1 MNICIFT
8 YITYFIKIH
17 IIFLCFLPPGNW
29 HLHKYSHIILM
40 NIHIN
45 IPLKI
50 EFSLS
55 REFMIQANPSLSAT
69 QGKGKISQKQFFNL
83 CTSRQLNVRRLLETL
98 GASKVNNCWVIKF
111 KKIIRVKFIWLS
123 DCLIIWLF
131 FSFIAFDCF
140 SAFRFFFY
148 FLYFLPFLFPYFLI
162 SLFFR
167 FFFSASRCP

>member
-1 MNICIFT
+1 
-8 YITYFIKIH
+8 
-17 IIFLCFLPPGNW
+17 
-29 HLHKYSHIILM
+29 
-40 NIHIN
+40 
-45 IPLKI
+45 
-50 EFSLS
+50 
-55 REFMIQANPSLSAT
+55 MIQANPSLSAT

-140 SAFRFFFY
+140 SAFRFFY

-162 SLFFR
+162 FSLFY
-167 FFFSASRCP
+167 FFTSDAHRWQQCGPWIQCTPCYAKSHWRGKLCNGCFCHHIYNIQ